1 MNRQALGQT
10 IQQRRVARLMQQK
23 ELAEACGVPLEVLD
37 SIESGGNGYE
47 IGQLAKVC
55 DYLGIENGNS
65 ARYFFG
71 CKTPHNKRMTHYN
84 PNLGA

>member
-23 ELAEACGVPLEVLD
+23 ELAEACGVPLEALN

-55 DYLGIENGNS
+55 EYLGL
-65 ARYFFG
+65 
-71 CKTPHNKRMTHYN
+71 P
-84 PNLGA
+84 LGI